1 MKLLPNEGYGTPDAG
16 SFVHTD
22 IFDYNEIFNAKHG
35 AKIDGNI
42 NFQQGWYGTQGS
54 HAETWKDDQ
63 TQNLLFTNWYNWSV
77 TNDTNRSLG
86 FPKDAQTKRNAYS
99 SENNGYN
106 ITSGIVNNQNDD
118 FIKELFTPSSTPGRE
133 YLGEG
138 NMLFQYDSNNATK
151 DRGFGTGY
159 YYYDSDHNG
168 ADYNK
173 KQNRFYVYKDKQY
186 IQNEDKDGNGWKPNN
201 DRTTGFMPFS
211 PIQNGDV
218 IEKSGQTNYWFGM
231 KTEVD
236 FFLPDDV
243 GKQGGNY
250 TSQNKPMRF
259 YEKCFYHQQ

>member
-1 MKLLPNEGYGTPDAG
+1 MRI
-16 SFVHTD
+16 FVAVYIVDFLHGVAHFSVAPQ
-22 IFDYNEIFNAKHG
+22 IVKKHK
-35 AKIDGNI
+35 ARIKIDAFQNI
-42 NFQQGWYGTQGS
+42 ICNSRPHKRIQILIFL
-54 HAETWKDDQ
+54 KIVVQ
-63 TQNLLFTNWYNWSV
+63 TADKTV
-77 TNDTNRSLG
+77 AR
-86 FPKDAQTKRNAYS
+86 K
-99 SENNGYN
+99 
-106 ITSGIVNNQNDD
+106 
-118 FIKELFTPSSTPGRE
+118 
-133 YLGEG
+133 
-138 NMLFQYDSNNATK
+138 NNATK

-173 KQNRFYVYKDKQY
+173 KKNRFYVYKDKQY

-218 IEKSGQTNYWFGM
+218 MEKSGQTNYWFGM